1 MLIILREFSLSV
13 FHNQYYLEKGLK
25 DILGYLYVNKIN
37 NMTTLNDLPLELLY
51 TIYKMKWASELKEGL
66 QKAYTHRVY
75 FRRMY
80 AEALIGD
87 PTTDPVSIY
96 QDPLYYEL
104 LVINS
109 RANFHLKDCMGIKD
123 NRGCFSMSDEESYN
137 DYLDLYTQTFPDA
150 VEDAMSVGA
159 KGNLHLLKK

>member
-1 MLIILREFSLSV
+1 MLIILREFSLSG

-25 DILGYLYVNKIN
+25 DILGYLYVNKTQH
-37 NMTTLNDLPLELLY
+37 MATLNDLPLELLDK
-51 TIYKMKWASELKEGL
+51 IYKMKWASELKEGL

-87 PTTDPVSIY
+87 LTKDSASIY

-123 NRGCFSMSDEESYN
+123 NRGWDEESYN
-137 DYLDLYTQTFPDA
+137 EYLDLYTQTFPDA
-150 VEDAMSVGA
+150 VKDVMSVGA